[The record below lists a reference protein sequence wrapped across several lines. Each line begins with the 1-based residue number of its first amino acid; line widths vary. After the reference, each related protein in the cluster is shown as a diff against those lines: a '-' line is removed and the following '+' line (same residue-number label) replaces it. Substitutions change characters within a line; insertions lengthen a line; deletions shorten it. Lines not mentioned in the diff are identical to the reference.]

1 MPYNNFTLGLDF
13 QTNHNFPPPP
23 TLHPGRETLTYSS
36 GGTIVFIVKNYNFFL
51 LFILVHILRI
61 IEKED

>member
-23 TLHPGRETLTYSS
+23 TLRLVEKNLHTPS
-36 GGTIVFIVKNYNFFL
+36 GGTIVFIAKNHNFFL
-51 LFILVHILRI
+51 SLILVHILRI